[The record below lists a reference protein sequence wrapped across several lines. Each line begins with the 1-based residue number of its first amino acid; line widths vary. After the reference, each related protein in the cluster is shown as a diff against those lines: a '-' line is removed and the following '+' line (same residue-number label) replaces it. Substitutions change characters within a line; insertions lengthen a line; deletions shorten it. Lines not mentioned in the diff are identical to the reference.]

1 MSNNNNLLVK
11 DIMLPIDRFPI
22 VEDKLILKETL
33 EEMNKYRL
41 GIACII
47 DKNSNLVGV
56 FTDGDFRRLL
66 LKYQKPLSRL
76 FLEDTINVAR
86 KNFIA
91 VNSNE
96 KIIDSFDLMEK
107 KEIWDLPVI
116 DNESNLLGLLH
127 LHPVVK
133 VLT

>member
-133 VLT
+133 VLI